1 MARFLH
7 LTDLHVVAEGK
18 TASGVLDTR
27 AILLNTIDQIIEM
40 LSALDP
46 VDAVLVSG
54 DLSDDGTA
62 SSYQFV
68 RAQLDRLG
76 VPVLPIPGNHD
87 HREHFRNAFSDLPF
101 MPDCGAINWQTT
113 VNGTL
118 IVGLDTLIEG
128 SGSGEVNKDG
138 LAFLSSAMSQSVKTP
153 TVVLMHHPPFKT
165 GIKFMDAI
173 GLRGIDEFSAVMR
186 DVKHSIIILAGHVH
200 GVHYGQVGGHAAI
213 TAPSVCSAFALDRR
227 TDAFIGFFTQPTGFG
242 VLDTEMGYHWSAVPT
257 SYNGGPYAF

>member
-27 AILLNTIDQIIEM
+27 AILLSTIDQIIDM
-40 LSALDP
+40 LPALRP
-46 VDAVLVSG
+46 IDAVLVSG

-62 SSYQFV
+62 DSYQFI
-68 RAQLDRLG
+68 REQLDRLSI
-76 VPVLPIPGNHD
+76 PVLPIPGNHD
-87 HREHFRNAFSDLPF
+87 HRENFRNAFSDLPF
-101 MPDCGAINWQTT
+101 LPDRGSINWQTT
-113 VNGTL
+113 VKGTL
-118 IVGLDTLIEG
+118 LVGLDTLIEG

-138 LAFLSSAMSQSVKTP
+138 LAFLSSATSQSVGAP

-165 GIKFMDAI
+165 GIKFMDGI
-173 GLRGIDEFSAVMR
+173 GLRNMDEFSSVMR
-186 DVKHSIIILAGHVH
+186 ATKNSVIILAGHVH
-200 GVHYGQVGGHAAI
+200 GVHYGQVGGHSAL

-227 TDAFIGFFTQPTGFG
+227 TDAFVGFFTQPTGFG

>member
-27 AILLNTIDQIIEM
+27 AILLSTIDQIIDM
-40 LSALDP
+40 LPALRP
-46 VDAVLVSG
+46 IDAVLVSG

-62 SSYQFV
+62 DSYQFI
-68 RAQLDRLG
+68 REQLDRFG
-76 VPVLPIPGNHD
+76 IPVLPIPGNHD
-87 HREHFRNAFSDLPF
+87 HRENFRNAFSDLPF
-101 MPDCGAINWQTT
+101 LPDRGSINWQTT
-113 VNGTL
+113 VKGTL

-138 LAFLSSAMSQSVKTP
+138 LAFLSSAISQSVGAP

-165 GIKFMDAI
+165 GIKFMDGI
-173 GLRGIDEFSAVMR
+173 GLRNMDEFSSVMR
-186 DVKHSIIILAGHVH
+186 ATKNSVIILAGHVH
-200 GVHYGQVGGHAAI
+200 GVHYGQVGGHSAL

-227 TDAFIGFFTQPTGFG
+227 TDAFVGFFTQPTGFG
-242 VLDTEMGYHWSAVPT
+242 VLDTEMGHHWSAVPT